1 MTNYDTFFKFY
12 DQVMGDREKSSKDIL
27 DFIDEHAPHAKKV
40 LELACGTGSVLK
52 FLAEKYETHGLDLSE
67 GMLKVAQEKVPS
79 AKLYHQNMVN
89 FTIDEKFDVILC
101 VFDSINHLLDFED
114 WKKMFANVRKHLNP
128 KGLFIFDINTQEK
141 LVRTIEESPWIKPF
155 DNNIM
160 IMDVVDAGN

>member
-1 MTNYDTFFKFY
+1 ML
-12 DQVMGDREKSSKDIL
+12 QV
-27 DFIDEHAPHAKKV
+27 AA
-40 LELACGTGSVLK
+40 
-52 FLAEKYETHGLDLSE
+52 
-67 GMLKVAQEKVPS
+67 EKVPN
-79 AKLYHQNMVN
+79 AKLYHQSMVD
-89 FTIDEKFDVILC
+89 FSIDEKFDVILC